1 MEVALL
7 IVMVSAL
14 LSAAQA
20 APPAAA
26 PPPPVAKPAKEK
38 KVCRH
43 DASTGSILPKTV
55 CRTQNEWDDIDFANH
70 NSAQFRRDT
79 MSTTA
84 SPRSQ

>member
-1 MEVALL
+1 MFL
-7 IVMVSAL
+7 VMVSAL
-14 LSAAQA
+14 LGAAQA
-20 APPAAA
+20 TPAAA
-26 PPPPVAKPAKEK
+26 APAQPIAKPAKEK

-79 MSTTA
+79 MTTTA